1 MSLNGNIINIFDSEK
16 MYLNLVQNFTDNY
29 IDGTIMIHIKIRIN
43 EIVKSILLIFKIM
56 KRVKTKEGE

>member
-1 MSLNGNIINIFDSEK
+1 